1 MLYHLLL
8 NFQHNFENFSHFLK
22 NRITNL
28 CFINVRCLENCKYL
42 KRKER
47 PVQEGREPLCGALIF
62 PGRDIT
68 MLRNHYLGVGRT
80 REQGGEKHPER
91 RLE

>member
-1 MLYHLLL
+1 
-8 NFQHNFENFSHFLK
+8 LK
-22 NRITNL
+22 
-28 CFINVRCLENCKYL
+28 K
-42 KRKER
+42 KKKR

-68 MLRNHYLGVGRT
+68 MLRNNYLGVGRT
-80 REQGGEKHPER
+80 REQGGDKHPER

>member
-1 MLYHLLL
+1 MLRK
-8 NFQHNFENFSHFLK
+8 LK
-22 NRITNL
+22 I
-28 CFINVRCLENCKYL
+28 FG
-42 KRKER
+42 KRKKR

-80 REQGGEKHPER
+80 TEQGGEKHPEEIR
-91 RLE
+91 VEW